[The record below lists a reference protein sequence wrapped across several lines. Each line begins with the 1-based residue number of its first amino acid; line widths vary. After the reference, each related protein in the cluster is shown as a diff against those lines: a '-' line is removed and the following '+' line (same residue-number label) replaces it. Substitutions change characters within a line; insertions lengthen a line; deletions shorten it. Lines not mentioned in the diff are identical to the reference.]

1 METLVVRRS
10 LPKTALWFL
19 AAFALAPLGATLALG
34 GFGPVELPAR
44 ILGWASVVCS
54 LIGMARMG
62 WQLLRTGPVLEIGPA
77 GFHDH
82 RLSAAPIPWA
92 GITDFTVR
100 GRPRQLLVAMPDQA
114 VRQYLKPGLDA
125 RMSRLNKGIPIT
137 FIGLDH
143 PFDEVHEAIQHWH
156 SPDHGLEPHV
166 G

>member
-19 AAFALAPLGATLALG
+19 AAFALTPLGATLALG

-44 ILGWASVVCS
+44 ILGWVSVVFS

-62 WQLLRTGPVLEIGPA
+62 WQLRRTGPVLEIGPA

-82 RLSAAPIPWA
+82 RLSVAPIPWA
-92 GITDFTVR
+92 EITGFTVR
-100 GRPRQLLVAMPDQA
+100 GRPRQLLVAMPDQT
-114 VRQYLKPGLDA
+114 VRQRVKPGMDG
-125 RMSRLNKGIPIT
+125 RMSRLNAGIPIT

-143 PFDEVHEAIQHWH
+143 RFDEVQEAIQRWH
-156 SPDHGLEPHV
+156 GPAR
-166 G
+166 